1 LWRQYILI
9 AILVVTSFMVTRV
22 MADSITVCQCNIFD
36 GGRWTGQNQKAVTY
50 DTVKR
55 FAQFVASVN
64 PPGSKYPPIA
74 VIGMQE
80 VLNETDCEQ
89 IKKNLKT
96 YTKIDWNG
104 IRTAQGIN
112 NHSGVAIFWRPDLV
126 EHVPEWYLGTTTL
139 GQLDNGY
146 IINFVGRLFRKVG
159 TDSAFGFFTGKLVW
173 EDAFLKGV
181 KATDEYRSQ
190 QAIHLKN
197 WIKDGEPDSPGMSM
211 YPGTVRVIATDMNSS
226 LNTSTW
232 KEMNLDYSDP
242 GKQCTHNS
250 YLGTAALDLLGKRL
264 DYIWW
269 SYDSSGKHPGGF
281 QYGSTRSKHFGSD
294 HRALYA
300 TIELHPVDLTPP
312 IVTITSPLN
321 ATSVNGIIR
330 ISIVGF
336 DASGI
341 QQVQINING
350 VPVWT
355 GKTTPFDVDWDTANL
370 PTGYYTVT
378 ATATDASTNK
388 LKGHSQPVVVWVGA
402 PNTYPTITYAKQ
414 RADGELVFLSEK
426 TVTESTDKYFY
437 ISEPDNSNKI
447 RVTYSTIPAVGAKV
461 NVVGRIMLYN
471 GEREIAANEVVELTQ
486 QTVPEATLP

>member
-1 LWRQYILI
+1 MAGKAQ
-9 AILVVTSFMVTRV
+9 
-22 MADSITVCQCNIFD
+22 ADSITVCQCNIFD
-36 GGRWTGQNQKAVTY
+36 GGRWTGQNKKAVTY

-64 PPGSKYPPIA
+64 PPGSKFPPIA

-80 VLNETDCEQ
+80 VLSETDCEQ
-89 IKKNLKT
+89 IKKSLKT

-104 IRTAQGIN
+104 IRTAQGISN
-112 NHSGVAIFWRPDLV
+112 RSGIAIFWRPDLV

-146 IINFVGRLFRKVG
+146 VINFVGRLFRKVG

-173 EDAFLKGV
+173 EDAVQNGIKV
-181 KATDEYRSQ
+181 TDEQRSQ

-197 WIKDGEPDSPGMSM
+197 WIKDGEPDSPGMSGF
-211 YPGTVRVIATDMNSS
+211 PGTGRVITTDMNAN

-232 KEMNLDYSDP
+232 KEMNLDYTDP

-250 YLGTAALDLLGKRL
+250 CLGTSALDLFGKRL

-269 SYDSSGKHPGGF
+269 SYDSSGKRPGGF
-281 QYGSTRSKHFGSD
+281 LYGPTRSDHFGSD

-321 ATSVNGIIR
+321 ATVVNGIVR

-341 QQVQINING
+341 QEAQISING
-350 VPVWT
+350 NITWT
-355 GKTTPFDVDWDTANL
+355 GQTAPFDYDWDTTSL

-378 ATATDASTNK
+378 ATAIDASTNK
-388 LKGHSQPVVVWVGA
+388 LKGNSQPTVVWVGA
-402 PNTYPTITYAKQ
+402 PNTYPTIADAKQ
-414 RADGELVFLSEK
+414 RADGDLVFLSEK

-437 ISEPDNSNKI
+437 ISEPDNSEKI

-461 NVVGRIMLYN
+461 NVVGRIKTDN
-471 GEREIAANEVVELTQ
+471 GEQEIAASEVVELTQ
-486 QTVPEATLP
+486 QAVPETTLP